1 MKQGLEVA
9 AYACAWYLCSVTF
22 TLANKL
28 VLQYWE
34 CGFHFPLCMVS
45 VHMWVK
51 WLLAVVVL
59 HAIMWRRRRQY
70 KGHLPQRIA
79 QTEEEQD
86 AQSTLAVAPGQQV
99 QQHGGIPKVWLAACL
114 CCSASPCHTALC
126 SHARPALGGVQISWR
141 VFLTQALPVGVATS
155 LDISLGNVALMYISI
170 TLVTVCG
177 AAVLR
182 FACSLCVRTCS
193 YECVVIAHACTG
205 DHKPLARVQF
215 FAYSPAGPGALP
227 LAPCSLCVR
236 HHHGCGHGK
245 LLFCILPCLW
255 LCLCPGRGLH
265 GGAALVHHTAPAG

>member
-59 HAIMWRRRRQY
+59 HATMWRRRRQY

-79 QTEEEQD
+79 QTEEEEEEEAAAGDQD

-99 QQHGGIPKVWLAACL
+99 QQQHGGIPKVCHVACL

-126 SHARPALGGVQISWR
+126 SHARPCLRGVQISWR

-170 TLVTVCG
+170 TLVTV
-177 AAVLR
+177 
-182 FACSLCVRTCS
+182 
-193 YECVVIAHACTG
+193 
-205 DHKPLARVQF
+205 
-215 FAYSPAGPGALP
+215 
-227 LAPCSLCVR
+227 
-236 HHHGCGHGK
+236 
-245 LLFCILPCLW
+245 
-255 LCLCPGRGLH
+255 
-265 GGAALVHHTAPAG
+265 